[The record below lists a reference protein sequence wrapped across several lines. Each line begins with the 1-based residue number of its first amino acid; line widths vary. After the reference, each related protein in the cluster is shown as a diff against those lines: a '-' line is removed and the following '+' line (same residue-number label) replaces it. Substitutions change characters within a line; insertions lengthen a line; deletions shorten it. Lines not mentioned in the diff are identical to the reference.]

1 MDSVF
6 PMKSNPVYFSKQIFV
21 TRNVR
26 TVNYGLETISVL
38 GPKIWSIV
46 PDNLKMFTTVA
57 DFKKHTRSW
66 KPIHCPCRICK
77 VYARGVGYVNLQ
89 N

>member
-6 PMKSNPVYFSKQIFV
+6 PMKSNPVYFSKSIFV

-38 GPKIWSIV
+38 GPKIWPIV
-46 PDNLKMFTTVA
+46 PENLKVFTTLA
-57 DFKKHTRSW
+57 DFKKHIRSW

-77 VYARGVGYVNLQ
+77 IYVQGVGYVN
-89 N
+89 